1 MSNGLNGLEKTV
13 SSDGDD
19 ITSSDDSEMN
29 DTSPISKYKR
39 FKFLYVKLFMINLSL
54 VNAI

>member
-29 DTSPISKYKR
+29 DTLPISKYKR